1 MEKYV
6 LKAEIREKSGKR
18 YSKKLRKD
26 GKIPGI
32 FYSKDAQPV
41 PFVCE
46 TSDLKVIRDHE
57 SGVILLALGKK
68 KINGLIRN
76 IQYEPVSGRI
86 IHIDVMGI
94 DLKKEVVVEAH
105 IVVKGTPVGVKT
117 YGGILEHITRAIE
130 IKCLPKDI
138 PEQVEIDVSDLN
150 IGHSIHAGDLNIE
163 NVKII
168 SKPESV
174 LVTVV
179 PPTVI
184 KEEVVEEEA
193 VEEEE
198 GKEPEV
204 IQKEKEEEEKEEK
217 EEK

>member
-6 LKAEIREKSGKR
+6 LKAEVREKSGKS

-41 PFVCE
+41 PFICE
-46 TSDLKVIRDHE
+46 TGDLKFIRDHE
-57 SGVILLALGKK
+57 SSVISLALGKK

-86 IHIDVMGI
+86 IHIDIMGI

-105 IVVKGTPVGVKT
+105 IVVKGTPVGIKN
-117 YGGILEHITRAIE
+117 YGAILEHITRMIE
-130 IKCLPKDI
+130 IKCLPRNI
-138 PEQVEIDVSDLN
+138 PEQIEIDVSELN
-150 IGHSIHAGDLNIE
+150 IGHSIHAGDLKIE
-163 NVKII
+163 NVKIL
-168 SKPESV
+168 SKPETV

-184 KEEVVEEEA
+184 KEGVVEEE
-193 VEEEE
+193 VVEEE

-204 IQKEKEEEEKEEK
+204 IQKEKEKEGKEEK
-217 EEK
+217 